1 MGKREEKYET
11 PKKMH
16 QLGDD
21 DYCIKKINLRCI
33 KSSYLWEEKRGEEEK
48 EKHRYLYNKT
58 PEKEKILN
66 KLNYTSNEHKHTSSF
81 KRDLTQFFKETKPSS
96 N

>member
-1 MGKREEKYET
+1 
-11 PKKMH
+11 MH
-16 QLGDD
+16 QVGYD